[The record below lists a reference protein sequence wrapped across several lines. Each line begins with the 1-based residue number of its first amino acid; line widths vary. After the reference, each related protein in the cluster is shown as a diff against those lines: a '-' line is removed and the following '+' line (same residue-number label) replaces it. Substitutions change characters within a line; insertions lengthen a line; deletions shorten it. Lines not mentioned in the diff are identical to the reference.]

1 MPEDLRLE
9 ELASGRY
16 ALRAVGADSALHV
29 RGTCVQ
35 ATHLKPSTSS
45 SATAAQSTAEA
56 RSSELQVSSGAPALS
71 NSAPRRPLYASAAL
85 LELRMLVR
93 LAAVV
98 NTEKAGQESE
108 RASQYRTI
116 GGMAAVFDE
125 LTLDERTR

>member
-9 ELASGRY
+9 ELASGCD
-16 ALRAVGADSALHV
+16 ALGAVGADSALHV

-56 RSSELQVSSGAPALS
+56 RSSELQGSSGAPALS
-71 NSAPRRPLYASAAL
+71 DSAPRRPLYASTAL

-93 LAAVV
+93 LAAAVV
-98 NTEKAGQESE
+98 STERKREGRRQKSCIIALV
-108 RASQYRTI
+108 R
-116 GGMAAVFDE
+116 
-125 LTLDERTR
+125 